1 MDRMLVVV
9 FDTES
14 KAYEGKKALYQLAA
28 EGHIV
33 AYAHAVVAKNAD
45 GSATVR
51 QRSHQWPIA
60 TLAGTFLGGLAGLLV
75 GMTGLAI
82 GATLGLLGG
91 IFMDINNARIGE
103 DFIDDVTEPLLP
115 GTFVV
120 IAEVQESWTAP
131 VDLRMEALGGKV
143 FRRAMSVDEHT
154 VDEQEAAALMNDLAQ
169 LMAEQ
174 AKAHADRRAK
184 ILARLER
191 AKERREAAQ
200 CDALG
205 KTEMLRTNA
214 AALMTRG
221 AEVDLYNRSHELSV

>member
-103 DFIDDVTEPLLP
+103 DFMDDVTRELLP

-120 IAEVQESWTAP
+120 IAQVQESWTAP

-169 LMAEQ
+169 LMGEQ
-174 AKAHADRRAK
+174 TKAHANRRAK

-191 AKERREAAQ
+191 AKERREAAHS
-200 CDALG
+200 DAMG
-205 KTEMLRTNA
+205 KTEMLKTKASALKTREA
-214 AALMTRG
+214 A
-221 AEVDLYNRSHELSV
+221 VHI

>member
-1 MDRMLVVV
+1 
-9 FDTES
+9 
-14 KAYEGKKALYQLAA
+14 
-28 EGHIV
+28 
-33 AYAHAVVAKNAD
+33 
-45 GSATVR
+45 
-51 QRSHQWPIA
+51 
-60 TLAGTFLGGLAGLLV
+60 
-75 GMTGLAI
+75 
-82 GATLGLLGG
+82 
-91 IFMDINNARIGE
+91 
-103 DFIDDVTEPLLP
+103 
-115 GTFVV
+115 
-120 IAEVQESWTAP
+120 
-131 VDLRMEALGGKV
+131 MEALGGKV
-143 FRRAMSVDEHT
+143 FRRAMSVDKHT